1 MSEHSRQEPCVA
13 QPSGESSFDLD
24 REVRLGLV
32 LYGGVSLAVYMCGVA
47 EELHRAVRGRGVY
60 GLVKALIRSHVVV
73 DIVSGTSAGGI
84 NGALLAHCLAR
95 NLDFS
100 GFSSLWRREADLGL
114 LLRSDRVST
123 DQARSLL
130 DSEGHFQSKLEEAI
144 LSLEGWQAAPLDVPS
159 KVDALDLF
167 VTTTDYNGRVT
178 GVLDD
183 VGDVLR
189 VKSHRRVYHLEHRA
203 GRGAGG
209 DFHPKGM
216 SHEEHAWALATM
228 CRSTASFPFAFA
240 PVRIPPEDAASAA
253 GRRDDRAGARR
264 LLRAWLRADDGETLA
279 LVDGGVLDNKPFTHT
294 ISEIFKRTA
303 HREVDRKLVYVDP
316 DPELFG
322 REPVP
327 DPDPDVLHVVEA
339 SLTRLPS
346 YQSIANDLRAI
357 DEHNGRVQSYNE
369 LLSGV
374 RDRIVA
380 RSVRAVQ
387 DGSRSGDAGAA
398 KCPDGAE
405 RVVREIYFKA
415 RLGDFADRL
424 SDRITESRGVVAPDE
439 ARRLAALASRLR
451 EDLTTARLLET
462 RAGELLRRH
471 DVEYRL
477 RRLFGVTYFL
487 YDLLY
492 PGAAE
497 SIRMAPACRPAGR
510 RLLQGLNRLIHALEM
525 IEALELRVLGEATA
539 QWRGEPPREVSWR
552 ALEERIAPLLTY
564 DPARTWEDSVA
575 GWLEEARVWIP
586 DPARDEGWSSYLRDD
601 ASDDASTVKSHG
613 GGTIAQLEKMLE
625 ARLGAGA
632 PVAGAR
638 NILDGVDEVA
648 RALLDRAVPLLGA
661 DGGGPHAG
669 AAVQRT
675 FERFEEE
682 IDEVLFPLEYVSGL
696 REKDRIELV
705 RVSPGDAQL
714 GLCRRNAADKTAG
727 DALHHF
733 GAFLKRSWRSNDI
746 LWGRLD
752 GVTMLLRTLLT
763 PERIGQIA
771 AEGELRKEIRKHLRS
786 ITGADTFDGEDI
798 IARWFPHSAR
808 AERAAREGT
817 QPPPVELG
825 RLASWL
831 EDLLSDDDVACRGAA
846 DAVQP
851 PGSLERGGI
860 LDVLATAAQIEIVA
874 CEVPKVIEDAMAQ
887 AREWGAA
894 GEGGRGTGSR
904 VDPVVADWTAM
915 VGPPESPEGGVLDV
929 VRFFRDAYAVGRERP
944 APPDVPAAVL
954 AAFAGKSLLVIRK
967 MRGRAARTAP
977 PFLRFVLGAIGIA
990 ALAIGRLALA
1000 GNVALR
1006 GVSRLRRRSKPRG
1019 SSGAGRRDHVA
1030 EAHRQ
1035 RPAPG
1040 GVSEPAHH

>member
-13 QPSGESSFDLD
+13 QPSGETSSFDLD

-32 LYGGVSLAVYMCGVA
+32 LYGGVSLAVYMGGVA
-47 EELHRAVRGRGVY
+47 EELHGAVRGRGVY
-60 GLVKALIRSHVVV
+60 GLVKALIRSDVVV

-84 NGALLAHCLAR
+84 NGALLAHCLAGD
-95 NLDFS
+95 LDFS
-100 GFSSLWRREADLGL
+100 GFSSLWRRDADLRL
-114 LLRSDRVST
+114 LLRSERVST
-123 DQARSLL
+123 DEARSLL
-130 DSEGHFQSKLEEAI
+130 DSDGYFQSMLEKAI
-144 LSLEGWQAAPLDVPS
+144 VTLKGWRRAPLDVPS
-159 KVDALDLF
+159 KVSALDLF

-183 VGDVLR
+183 VGDAVQ
-189 VKSHRRVYHLEHRA
+189 VKGHRRVYHLEHRA

-209 DFHPKGM
+209 DFHPEGM
-216 SHEEHAWALATM
+216 SREEHAWALATM

-253 GRRDDRAGARR
+253 GRSDDRAGARR
-264 LLRAWLRADDGETLA
+264 LLRAWLSADDRETLA

-294 ISEIFKRTA
+294 LSEIFKRTA

-357 DEHNGRVQSYNE
+357 DEHNGRVQSYKQ
-369 LLSGV
+369 LLAGV
-374 RDRIVA
+374 RDRIIA
-380 RSVRAVQ
+380 GGP
-387 DGSRSGDAGAA
+387 GSAG
-398 KCPDGAE
+398 P
-405 RVVREIYFKA
+405 VVRDIYVKT
-415 RLGDFADRL
+415 RLQDFSGRL
-424 SDRITESRGVVAPDE
+424 SDCITKNKAIAGLDE
-439 ARRLAALASRLR
+439 ANSLAALASCLHDELTNSCHPAGLR
-451 EDLTTARLLET
+451 HGVPRSGAKNLLEFD
-462 RAGELLRRH
+462 AGELLRRH

-492 PGAAE
+492 PGADE
-497 SIRMAPACRPAGR
+497 PIRMAPGCRLAGR

-525 IEALELRVLGEATA
+525 IQALEMRVLREAA
-539 QWRGEPPREVSWR
+539 ARWRGAPPREISWR
-552 ALEERIAPLLTY
+552 ELEERIVPLLTY
-564 DPARTWEDSVA
+564 DPTGTREDSVA
-575 GWLEEARVWIP
+575 GWLEGARDRAP
-586 DPARDEGWSSYLRDD
+586 DPARDEGWGSYL
-601 ASDDASTVKSHG
+601 SDDASVKSRR
-613 GGTIAQLEKMLE
+613 GGTIAQLEEMLE
-625 ARLGAGA
+625 ASLGAGA
-632 PVAGAR
+632 PGAGAR
-638 NILDGVDEVA
+638 NLLDGVDDVA
-648 RALLDRAVPLLGA
+648 RALIERAVPLLGA
-661 DGGGPHAG
+661 EGDRPHVG
-669 AAVQRT
+669 AAVQRA

-705 RVSPGDAQL
+705 RVSPVDAQL
-714 GLCRRNAADKTAG
+714 GLCRRHAADKTAG

-733 GAFLKRSWRSNDI
+733 GAFLKRSWRSNDV

-752 GVTMLLRTLLT
+752 GATMLLRTLLA

-771 AEGELRKEIRKHLRS
+771 AQGELRKEIRNDLRS
-786 ITGADTFDGEDI
+786 IVGVDTFDGEDI
-798 IARWFPHSAR
+798 VARWFPHSAM
-808 AERAAREGT
+808 AERAARERS

-825 RLASWL
+825 RLARWL
-831 EDLLSDDDVACRGAA
+831 EDLLSDDEVACRGAA
-846 DAVQP
+846 DAVR
-851 PGSLERGGI
+851 SLERGGV

-887 AREWGAA
+887 AREWGVA
-894 GEGGRGTGSR
+894 GEDGRATGSR
-904 VDPVVADWTAM
+904 VDLVVADFTAM

-929 VRFFRDAYAVGRERP
+929 VRFFRDVYAVGRERP
-944 APPDVPAAVL
+944 SPPDVPASVL
-954 AAFAGKSLLVIRK
+954 AAFAGQSLLVIRK
-967 MRGRAARTAP
+967 MRGRAARAAP

-1006 GVSRLRRRSKPRG
+1006 GVSRLRRRSRPPGSRG
-1019 SSGAGRRDHVA
+1019 ADRGDHAAGVH
-1030 EAHRQ
+1030 
-1035 RPAPG
+1035 
-1040 GVSEPAHH
+1040 